1 MLLNSLTETNA
12 LAELIYNN
20 VPSLTLNICM
30 CMPVWI
36 IVYKNENNRW
46 NSELILYCC
55 SRSIRIFQ
63 NKRFSTKFEY
73 EYC

>member
-30 CMPVWI
+30 CMPV
-36 IVYKNENNRW
+36 
-46 NSELILYCC
+46 
-55 SRSIRIFQ
+55 
-63 NKRFSTKFEY
+63 
-73 EYC
+73 